1 MRKLTKCFLDMLRSL
16 LSGHT
21 STLLLTSITSM
32 PSFLELGLGV
42 GYLEEGSQ
50 NILYSVG
57 ST

>member
-1 MRKLTKCFLDMLRSL
+1 MLRSL